1 MRLRSVPAAPAAR
14 RRRLETIRV
23 LPTVVTACN
32 LLAGVLAISYLLDG
46 AALGVAE
53 REGLIRKAAWLVFLG
68 MFCDAMDGRLARLTR
83 TTSTFGAQLDSLADV
98 VTFGVAPALIVK
110 SVLSLAYPG
119 VPARL
124 AFAVCVVY
132 VVGAG
137 LRLARYNAEGASA
150 PADRPHVTRIFRG
163 LPSPAA
169 AGVVAS
175 LVLLHGEQRV
185 SWADAGW
192 LSGLLFAVTP
202 VLGLLMISRMPYSH
216 LLNRY
221 VEGRRALPSVL
232 MLLAAAFLAVAYFEW
247 TVAGIFAFY
256 ALTGPAVTLFERLS
270 GWPEW
275 VEREEE
281 DEEVLGDEGDED
293 DGEAGGDEHDGEAGD
308 DEVPDAPGR
317 PAPGGGEATGR
328 QGLS

>member
-1 MRLRSVPAAPAAR
+1 MRLRPVPASSAIG

-32 LLAGVLAISYLLDG
+32 LLAGVLAVSYLLDG
-46 AALGVAE
+46 ASLAVGAREAL
-53 REGLIRKAAWLVFLG
+53 LRKAAWLVFLG
-68 MFCDAMDGRLARLTR
+68 MFCDAMDGRIARLTR
-83 TTSTFGAQLDSLADV
+83 TTSSFGMQLDSLADV

-110 SVLSLAYPG
+110 SVLSLAYPA

-132 VVGAG
+132 VVGAA
-137 LRLARYNAEGASA
+137 LRLARYNAEADSA

-169 AGVVAS
+169 AGMIAS
-175 LVLLHGEQRV
+175 LVLLHGEQGV
-185 SWADAGW
+185 TWAEAGW
-192 LSGLLFAVTP
+192 LSGVVFVATP
-202 VLGLLMISRMPYSH
+202 LLGLLMISRMPYSH

-221 VEGRRALPSVL
+221 VEGRRALVSVL
-232 MLLAAAFLAVAYFEW
+232 LLLAAAFLAVAYFEW
-247 TVAGIFAFY
+247 TVAGIFALY
-256 ALTGPAVTLFERLS
+256 ALSGPAITLFERLS

-281 DEEVLGDEGDED
+281 DEEVLEDDVETDAEARPAQGAAGPHGSSGPDEG
-293 DGEAGGDEHDGEAGD
+293 
-308 DEVPDAPGR
+308 
-317 PAPGGGEATGR
+317 TGR